1 MRRVAL
7 TGEKLGFP
15 ILPVNQAVATLFG
28 SEEFRPKV
36 KVFKSIAQVFL
47 PLDKRIATQ
56 GAIGVVI
63 LGLMTGIAL
72 TLHSRIQSSLL
83 GILQSHALE
92 ESITLQADE
101 LSLQLF
107 TLTPGF
113 TLTGLSTTSEYYNS
127 KVYAD
132 SVRLKSRWGKIATG
146 NFTPDQLELRNAEL
160 LLQPQD
166 LDLPEPSSRASE
178 SSSNLELTA
187 LLTEPLPIPDASL
200 TLSDVQIKIAASD
213 QTEPLQLTVNGHIQS
228 TQSVT
233 SANLDVEGSY
243 HQLPIDG
250 SMSYHT
256 SQRTLLRSGSNMQL
270 DANLADSTI
279 ASRIVTAIV
288 TDRENGVDPVTA
300 TISAH
305 GDQLGELMASL
316 GGPAIETGALSGE
329 IAIGKNSIEANDLDV
344 LLGRADLQAD
354 LKINT
359 KNIQSQQD
367 RPSINLSVQSDYL
380 SLDELIPHG
389 RDLQTTGKNNSKPP
403 SDRVFSTNPPALF
416 HWVQQWDANVRF
428 NASEIVYKGYDISDL
443 SATALFKESKATF
456 QLESPQFAGGTLKG
470 NARYDTEPDTIP
482 SGFFSIG
489 IHNMNLNKFSSEP
502 SINDIITD
510 GRLTT
515 HAEFWFSGLSQA
527 ALAASVDGEFYALL
541 EDGQLD
547 SMAVEVAGADIMES
561 LRLLWRSKIQQ
572 IKVSCGYTSM
582 HFSSGVGELE
592 HFIVDTDDTL
602 FSAAGTVDLNNEKLD
617 LTFKPIPHDASLL
630 TATTPINIKGT
641 LANPKIRPG
650 KMLYARIAAA
660 AVLVSLTGPAA
671 AIIPF
676 IGIGDG
682 EESSSCMDL
691 FKIQ

>member
-1 MRRVAL
+1 MNA
-7 TGEKLGFP
+7 
-15 ILPVNQAVATLFG
+15 
-28 SEEFRPKV
+28 S
-36 KVFKSIAQVFL
+36 KSIAKIS
-47 PLDKRIATQ
+47 PLLNKRIALR
-56 GAIGVVI
+56 GA
-63 LGLMTGIAL
+63 LGLATLGFITGFAF
-72 TLHSRIQSSLL
+72 TLHFYIQGLL
-83 GILQSHALE
+83 LRTLQNLALE
-92 ESITLQADE
+92 ESITLKIHDQN
-101 LSLQLF
+101 LQLL
-107 TLTPGF
+107 TLSPNI
-113 TLTGLSTTSEYYNS
+113 TLTGLSMTSEYYNS
-127 KVYAD
+127 TVYAQ
-132 SVRLKSRWGKIATG
+132 SVQLKSQWTKIASG
-146 NFTPDQLELRNAEL
+146 NLTPDHIELQNAKL
-160 LLQPQD
+160 LLQPRD
-166 LDLPEPSSRASE
+166 LNLPELPFMPNE
-178 SSSNLELTA
+178 SPVNYESTA

-200 TLSDVQIKIAASD
+200 ALTDVQFDIAASD
-213 QTEPLQLTVNGHIQS
+213 QTEQIQLTVNGNVQS

-233 SANLDVEGSY
+233 RINLDAKGRY
-243 HQLPIDG
+243 HQLPFDG
-250 SMSYHT
+250 LLSYHT
-256 SQRTLLRSGSNMQL
+256 SQRTPLRIGSKMQL
-270 DANLADSTI
+270 DARIADGTFT
-279 ASRIVTAIV
+279 SRIVT
-288 TDRENGVDPVTA
+288 TKGNGTEPVKTN
-300 TISAH
+300 ISAH

-316 GGPAIETGALSGE
+316 GGPAIETGELNGE
-329 IAIGKNSIEANDLDV
+329 ISIGKNSIEANDLNV
-344 LLGRADLQAD
+344 LLGRADVQAK
-354 LKINT
+354 LKIKT
-359 KNIQSQQD
+359 KNNQNQQH

-380 SLDELIPHG
+380 SLDELIPHE
-389 RDLQTTGKNNSKPP
+389 RELQTTGKNKSQPP

-416 HWVQQWDANVRF
+416 HWVQQWDANVQF

-443 SATALFKESKATF
+443 SATALFEESKATF
-456 QLESPQFAGGTLKG
+456 QLNSPQFAGGSLEG
-470 NARYDTEPDTIP
+470 NARYNTEPDTIP
-482 SGFFSIG
+482 TGFLSVG

-515 HAEFWFSGLSQA
+515 HAEFWFSGLSEA

-561 LRLLWRSKIQQ
+561 LRLLLRSKIQQ

-592 HFIVDTDDTL
+592 HFIVDSEDTL
-602 FSAAGTVDLNNEKLD
+602 FNAAGTVDLNTEKLD

-650 KMLYARIAAA
+650 KTLYARIAAA

-676 IGIGDG
+676 IGLGDG